1 MGAGRTLGS
10 RQVPSEHSFL
20 ADCAV
25 FIACRCRLSSLE
37 VFERPMVG
45 LQGHGLLAPAE
56 RIVQQRGIELGI
68 LVPLRS
74 APRVGF
80 HFLVYETQFTLWT
93 HGVLLP

>member
-1 MGAGRTLGS
+1 
-10 RQVPSEHSFL
+10 
-20 ADCAV
+20 
-25 FIACRCRLSSLE
+25 
-37 VFERPMVG
+37 MVG

-56 RIVQQRGIELGI
+56 RIVQERGFELGI

-74 APRVGF
+74 APGVGF